1 MMSSGNK
8 KYRNSYTF
16 FEIIIL
22 GISFCFTKLFYPRAK
37 LVCYPVYMRGKKS
50 LVYGR
55 DFNVGY
61 GCRFDLINPEKKT
74 LFLGENC
81 EIGDYC
87 HFVAT
92 EKVEIGDNFLCAS
105 KVFISDTNHGN
116 YRGENCSFP
125 SEPPKDRTLTSNPVF
140 IGDNV
145 WVGDNVVILPGT
157 RIGSG
162 CVIGANAVVS
172 GTYEDNCIIAGVP
185 AKVIKRYDD
194 MKEEWRP
201 C

>member
-1 MMSSGNK
+1 MSSGSI
-8 KYRNSYTF
+8 KYRNRHTF
-16 FEIIIL
+16 FELMSL
-22 GISFCFTKLFYPRAK
+22 GISVVFTRLFYPRAK

-74 LFLGENC
+74 LFIGENC

-92 EKVEIGDNFLCAS
+92 EKVEIGNNFLCAS
-105 KVFISDTNHGN
+105 KVFLSDTNHGN
-116 YRGENCSFP
+116 YRGESCSSP
-125 SEPPKDRTLTSNPVF
+125 SEPPKERPLTSDPVF

-157 RIGSG
+157 RIGNG
-162 CVIGANAVVS
+162 CIVGANAVVS
-172 GTYEDNCIIAGVP
+172 GVFDDNCIIAGVP
-185 AKVIKRYDD
+185 AKIVKRYD
-194 MKEEWRP
+194 KNTRQWVKIT
-201 C
+201 